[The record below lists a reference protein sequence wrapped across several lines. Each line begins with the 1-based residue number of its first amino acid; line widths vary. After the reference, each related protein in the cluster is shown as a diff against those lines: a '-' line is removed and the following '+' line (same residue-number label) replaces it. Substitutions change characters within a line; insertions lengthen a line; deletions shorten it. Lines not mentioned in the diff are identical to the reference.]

1 MKIRVFFLY
10 FFTVITLSA
19 QVVVTVPE
27 FATENDSIKIIFNAQ
42 EAEWDNLVGY
52 TGNVYTHTGVK
63 TNLGDWKYV
72 IGDWGNNTAQPQLTR
87 IGTDLYELVIGY
99 PRTFYSV
106 TNPAEK
112 ILQMNFVFRSADASK
127 QTEDIFVP
135 LYEAG
140 PNVKINQPSGEVNFA
155 IVGDLLEIIAKSTNA
170 DLLQLFVDGV
180 EVSNTVTDSVNYEL
194 NITERNRYEIIATAS
209 DAGRA
214 VASDTVYVISRD
226 EIVLEDLP
234 DDVEFGINYTS
245 QTSAVLALHAPFKE
259 FVYVIGD
266 FNNWSE
272 SPESEMKLTPDSST
286 WWIDIT
292 GLTPGQQYAFQYN
305 VEGNLRIADPY
316 TQLVLDPNNDPWIS
330 SNTYPNLL
338 PYPYGKTSELVSV
351 LQPAKPEYQWANT
364 SYSKPQKTNLI
375 IYELLIRDFLA
386 AHDYETL
393 IDTLDY
399 LQNLGINAIELM
411 PINEFEGNESWG
423 YNPSFYFA
431 PDKYYGPEE
440 DLKAFIDECH
450 SRGIAVIIDMVLN
463 HSYGQSPMV
472 RLYFDRYASDEIIS
486 LPESPWFNVQSPN
499 QTYKWGADFN
509 HESQYTKEFVDR
521 VNRYWLTEF
530 KVDGFRFDFT
540 KGFTNKPGDG
550 WAYDA
555 TRIAILK
562 RMADAIWQ
570 TNPSAY
576 VILEHLTDN
585 SEERELANYGMLL
598 WGNMNYNYSEAA
610 MGYHDSGK
618 SNFSGVSYKQRGW
631 TVPHLVGYMES
642 HDEERLMY
650 KNLQYGNSSGN
661 YDIQELNIA
670 LNRIKLV
677 SSFFLTVP
685 GPKMIWQFGELG
697 YDISIDDPCRVCNKP
712 ILWNYFQV
720 ETRKNLYKTFSALI
734 LLKNNYSIF
743 STDDFSM
750 NVSTAFK
757 KIHLNENDDHVVI
770 AGNFGVTETEGA
782 PQFQTT
788 GWWYDYF
795 GNDSLYVED
804 VNMMMNF
811 DPGEFH
817 IYSTEKFPD
826 TEEDIIS
833 NIHLSDESIPMEFR
847 LNQNYPNPFNPTT
860 TITFSIP
867 ATGKKSNTF
876 QKVRLD
882 IYNTLGQR
890 IKTLVNEQKAPGN
903 YHVQFDASGLASGI
917 YFYQLSSDNFVLTNK
932 MVLMK

>member
-1 MKIRVFFLY
+1 MIRIFLL
-10 FFTVITLSA
+10 VIFAAISINA
-19 QVVVTVPE
+19 QVVVTIPE
-27 FATENDSIKIIFNAQ
+27 FATEDDSIKIVFNAQ
-42 EAEWDNLVGY
+42 EAERNDLVGY
-52 TGNVYTHTGVK
+52 TGNLYTHTGVK

-72 IGDWGNNTAQPQLTR
+72 IGGWGNNSTQPQLTR

-99 PRTFYSV
+99 PRNFYNV
-106 TNPAEK
+106 TNVNET
-112 ILQMNFVFRSADASK
+112 ILQLNFVFRSADATK

-140 PNVKINQPSGEVNFA
+140 PNVKINQPGNEVNFA
-155 IVGDLLEIIAKSTNA
+155 KVGDLIEIIAKSTNA
-170 DLLQLFVDGV
+170 ELLQLFIDDE
-180 EVSNTVTDSVNYEL
+180 EVSSTASDSINYEL
-194 NITERNRYEIIATAS
+194 NVTERNRYEIIATAS
-209 DAGRA
+209 DGGKA
-214 VASDTVYVISRD
+214 VMSDTVYVVSRD
-226 EIVLEDLP
+226 EIVLEDIP
-234 DDVEFGINYTS
+234 DGIEFGINYTN
-245 QTSAVLALHAPFKE
+245 QTSAVLALHAPHKE
-259 FVYVIGD
+259 YVYVIGD
-266 FNNWSE
+266 FNSWQE
-272 SPESEMKLTPDSST
+272 SPNGEMKLTPDSST
-286 WWIDIT
+286 WWININ
-292 GLTPGQQYAFQYN
+292 GLTPGQKYAFQYN
-305 VEGNLRIADPY
+305 VNGNLKIADPY
-316 TQLVLDPNNDPWIS
+316 TEMVLDPNNDPWIS
-330 SNTYPNLL
+330 NNTYPNLF
-338 PYPYGKTSELVSV
+338 PYPFGKTTELVSV
-351 LQPAKPEYQWANT
+351 LQPDKPQYQWENT
-364 SYSKPQKTNLI
+364 NYSKPSKTNLI

-386 AHDYETL
+386 AHDYATL

-472 RLYFDRYASDEIIS
+472 RLYFDHYGNNEIIS

-499 QTYKWGADFN
+499 QSYKWGADFN
-509 HESQYTKEFVDR
+509 HESQYTKDFIDR
-521 VNRYWLTEF
+521 VNKYWLTEF

-555 TRIAILK
+555 SRIAILK
-562 RMADAIWQ
+562 RMADVIWQ

-585 SEERELANYGMLL
+585 SEERELANYGILL
-598 WGNMNYNYSEAA
+598 WGNMNYNYSEAS

-618 SNFSGVSYKQRGW
+618 SNFSGISYKQRGW
-631 TVPHLVGYMES
+631 SVPHLVGYMES
-642 HDEERLMY
+642 HDEERLMF
-650 KNLQYGNSSGN
+650 KNLTYGNSSGDYN
-661 YDIQELNIA
+661 IKSLNVA
-670 LNRIKLV
+670 LNRIKLA
-677 SSFFLTVP
+677 SAFFLTVP

-720 ETRKNLYKTFSALI
+720 ETRRNLYKTYAALTF
-734 LLKNNYSIF
+734 LKNNYSIF

-757 KIHLNENDDHVVI
+757 KIHLNENDNHVAI
-770 AGNFGVTETEGA
+770 AGNFGVTETEAA

-795 GNDSLYVED
+795 ENDSLYVSD
-804 VNMMMNF
+804 VNMTMTF
-811 DPGEFH
+811 APGEFH
-817 IYSTEKFPD
+817 IFSTEKFPE

-833 NIHLSDESIPMEFR
+833 NISFNDENIPTSIRLS
-847 LNQNYPNPFNPTT
+847 QNYPNPFNPSTSIEYT
-860 TITFSIP
+860 IP
-867 ATGKKSNTF
+867 AFETGQSTRVNLS
-876 QKVRLD
+876 VYDMLGRLVE
-882 IYNTLGQR
+882 
-890 IKTLVNEQKAPGN
+890 TLVNKDQSAGN
-903 YHVQFDASGLASGI
+903 YKVKFDASSLSSGV
-917 YFYQLSSDNFVLTNK
+917 YLYQLKAGGTIQSKK
-932 MVLMK
+932 MILMK